1 MVDIRGDVWCF
12 RPDSA
17 STVDSDSGSTSNDD
31 KKARSE
37 LSSPTDR
44 QPETYNRSVVRSPET
59 YNRSVVNT
67 QQTTTDL

>member
-1 MVDIRGDVWCF
+1 MWCF